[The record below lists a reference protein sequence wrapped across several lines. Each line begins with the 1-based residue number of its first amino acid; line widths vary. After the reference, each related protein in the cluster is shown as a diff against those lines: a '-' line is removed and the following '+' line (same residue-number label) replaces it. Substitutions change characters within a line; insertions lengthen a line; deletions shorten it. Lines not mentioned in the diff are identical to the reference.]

1 MLTLNV
7 VYLML
12 FMIDAVPEVLDLAFR
27 GSAVPSP

>member
-1 MLTLNV
+1 MLTLKV

-12 FMIDAVPEVLDLAFR
+12 FMIDVVPAVLDLAFR